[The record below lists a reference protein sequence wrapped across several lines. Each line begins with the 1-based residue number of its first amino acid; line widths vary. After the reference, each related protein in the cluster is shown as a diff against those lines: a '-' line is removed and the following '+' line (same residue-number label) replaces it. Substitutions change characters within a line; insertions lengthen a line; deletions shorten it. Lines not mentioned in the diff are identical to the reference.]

1 MGNQSWTT
9 ESFYCPGN
17 FTLNHTQSWMNG
29 SLKSSGTLKI
39 QMYRSTEN
47 GFAKI
52 GKARSFADDGTFMPV
67 YNISSGDYLF
77 KFSNLSQREG
87 ERVEITGSCMR

>member
-1 MGNQSWTT
+1 
-9 ESFYCPGN
+9 
-17 FTLNHTQSWMNG
+17 MNG

-47 GFAKI
+47 DFAKI

-67 YNISSGDYLF
+67 YNVSSGDYLF